1 MVRTY
6 LAAGIIFIALIV
18 GSIWHKSYLNEA
30 TTSLE
35 AQLLV
40 MEEEIQQKNWE
51 NTNIMIT
58 NIENEWQEKR
68 RICNILLDHRQI
80 DNIDITL
87 ERLKRYIIGQDD
99 VLSLG
104 EVAALRLYVN
114 RISDIE
120 KISLENIF

>member
-1 MVRTY
+1 
-6 LAAGIIFIALIV
+6 
-18 GSIWHKSYLNEA
+18 
-30 TTSLE
+30 
-35 AQLLV
+35 
-40 MEEEIQQKNWE
+40 MEEEIQRKNWE
-51 NTNIMIT
+51 NISIMIA
-58 NIENEWQEKR
+58 NIESEWVEKR
-68 RICNILLDHRQI
+68 KICNLLLNHNQI

-87 ERLKRYIIGQDD
+87 ERLKRYIISQDD